1 MFLGLLSFIPLLGP
15 IIDGI
20 VSIWTKA
27 KDTEVAKYKVDG
39 EVHSVEVQASTQTTI
54 AFKDDIGVRF
64 CRDLVMLPGS
74 IWCALYLWDKI
85 VAHHYPTL
93 VYDVAPLDG
102 PLAVLPVAL
111 LTFYFGMAAI
121 SPWRR

>member
-1 MFLGLLSFIPLLGP
+1 MGFLSFLPLLGP
-15 IIDGI
+15 VFDMIA
-20 VSIWTKA
+20 SMFAKA

-39 EVHSVEVQASTQTTI
+39 EVHSVEVRASAETTI

-74 IWCALYLWDKI
+74 VWCGLYLWDKI
-85 VAHHYPTL
+85 VAHHYPWL

-102 PLAVLPVAL
+102 PLAILPMAL

-121 SPWRR
+121 SPWRH